1 MATLS
6 CHSIVLIIVLII
18 ALLALIQA
26 ATKIR
31 THFLSLLEPL
41 RTSITTNIQ
50 VLQGSI
56 FIKKYLPLY
65 RFLQR
70 RASSTADE
78 FRVAYV
84 RCAKLYYET
93 GIRRYTRSLGYV
105 RVRHKESPEP
115 KLRNAEMCIAYR
127 RGSMRRP
134 RQLDR
139 CRLGVLNRRSG

>member
-1 MATLS
+1 MLRGYSTMITVGS
-6 CHSIVLIIVLII
+6 
-18 ALLALIQA
+18 LARPQA

-31 THFLSLLEPL
+31 AHFLSLLQPI

-50 VLQGSI
+50 VLQDSI

-70 RASSTADE
+70 RASSIADE

-93 GIRRYTRSLGYV
+93 GMRRYTRSLGYV
-105 RVRHKESPEP
+105 RVRNE
-115 KLRNAEMCIAYR
+115 
-127 RGSMRRP
+127 
-134 RQLDR
+134 
-139 CRLGVLNRRSG
+139 